1 MQQPKR
7 YECEDLKEKDDFA
20 VKGTSNDTH
29 FTWWSTEIWS
39 LTAKKDTKNRDW
51 MNSQIFKNQLWA
63 GPSWTW
69 WAKKKRLLHSTSTRL
84 RDDDHVKEPTVT
96 QDGKKKVHVTHQLS
110 EGATLEEN
118 VGLIMKWIQLNSRLR
133 AYSHIHTLVIFQTGN
148 SLRIWNNVETLVIL
162 FKELGAYFQ
171 ILHFLCILDIMYF
184 GTELDY

>member
-1 MQQPKR
+1 MTPILLD
-7 YECEDLKEKDDFA
+7 DLLGLLKYDHWPPGKIRKIEIEIIHKFEKSVMGWAILNMVSQKETA
-20 VKGTSNDTH
+20 VAFH
-29 FTWWSTEIWS
+29 VHEVERWWSCIRTDCYSRWEDEG
-39 LTAKKDTKNRDW
+39 TCTPPHR
-51 MNSQIFKNQLWA
+51 
-63 GPSWTW
+63 
-69 WAKKKRLLHSTSTRL
+69 
-84 RDDDHVKEPTVT
+84 
-96 QDGKKKVHVTHQLS
+96 LS

-133 AYSHIHTLVIFQTGN
+133 AHSHIHTLVIFQTGN